1 MNPPDSRIPVPVAAS
16 PASSAPP
23 AADDVEASLYEK
35 RQKIYPREVHG
46 WFATMRVTG
55 AVALLG
61 LFYGV
66 CWLRWD
72 GRQLLLFDLPARE
85 FNVFWW
91 TFYPQ
96 DFLYLALLLIL
107 AALALF
113 FFTSL
118 AGRLWCG
125 YACPQT
131 VYTEVF
137 LWIERKIEGD
147 RPRQMKLDRAP
158 TSVTEDRAQ
167 VRQARDCGSRSRC
180 GPGSPSSATSPRSPS
195 WAGRC
200 CAWRP
205 APGRPSGS
213 CSTGSRPT
221 ATPGWLREQVCIYM
235 CPYARFQSA
244 MFDRDTLV
252 ISYDAGRG
260 EPRGSRKRGTD
271 HRAAG
276 LGDCI
281 NCTMCVQVCPTGIDI
296 RDGLQHQCIAC
307 AACVDVCDQVMERMG
322 YPKGLVRYTT
332 QNAVDGRPT
341 RVVRPRTL
349 IYAGGLAALL
359 AVFAGSLAL
368 RVPAE
373 LDVIRDR
380 NALYRETGDGL
391 IRNVYTLKI
400 VNMHDEPLRW
410 RVWAS
415 GIEGL
420 RLDVERRRPRGG
432 ARRGRVGAGAARR
445 PAGMRSAPGALRCAS
460 SVEAIGAVDIRA
472 SEETRFL
479 GPAPGS

>member
-1 MNPPDSRIPVPVAAS
+1 MHLHVP
-16 PASSAPP
+16 
-23 AADDVEASLYEK
+23 
-35 RQKIYPREVHG
+35 
-46 WFATMRVTG
+46 
-55 AVALLG
+55 
-61 LFYGV
+61 
-66 CWLRWD
+66 LR
-72 GRQLLLFDLPARE
+72 A
-85 FNVFWW
+85 
-91 TFYPQ
+91 
-96 DFLYLALLLIL
+96 
-107 AALALF
+107 
-113 FFTSL
+113 
-118 AGRLWCG
+118 
-125 YACPQT
+125 
-131 VYTEVF
+131 
-137 LWIERKIEGD
+137 
-147 RPRQMKLDRAP
+147 
-158 TSVTEDRAQ
+158 
-167 VRQARDCGSRSRC
+167 
-180 GPGSPSSATSPRSPS
+180 
-195 WAGRC
+195 
-200 CAWRP
+200 
-205 APGRPSGS
+205 
-213 CSTGSRPT
+213 
-221 ATPGWLREQVCIYM
+221 
-235 CPYARFQSA
+235 FQSA

-341 RVVRPRTL
+341 RIMRPRTL
-349 IYAGGLAALL
+349 VYAGGLAALL

-380 NALYRETGDGL
+380 NALYRETDGGL

-410 RVWAS
+410 RVGVS
-415 GIEGL
+415 GIKGL
-420 RLDVERRRPRGG
+420 RLDVEHGDRE
-432 ARRGRVGAGAARR
+432 V
-445 PAGMRSAPGALRCAS
+445 APGEVAS
-460 SVEAIGAVDIRA
+460 VAVRLDAPRDSLQSESTPVRFIVEAIGTLDIRA

>member
-1 MNPPDSRIPVPVAAS
+1 MNPPDFGIPVPVAAA
-16 PASSAPP
+16 PASSASP

-46 WFATMRVTG
+46 WFATMRVSG

-72 GRQLLLFDLPARE
+72 GRQLLLFDLPARK

-158 TSVTEDRAQ
+158 WGARKLALKSAKHAVWLAFSLWTGFAFVGYFTPITELGGALLRLET
-167 VRQARDCGSRSRC
+167 
-180 GPGSPSSATSPRSPS
+180 GPWETFWILFYGFATYGN
-195 WAGRC
+195 A
-200 CAWRP
+200 
-205 APGRPSGS
+205 
-213 CSTGSRPT
+213 
-221 ATPGWLREQVCIYM
+221 GWLREQVCIYM

-252 ISYDAGRG
+252 ISYDARRG
-260 EPRGSRKRGTD
+260 EPRGSRKRGAD

-349 IYAGGLAALL
+349 VYAGGLAALL

-380 NALYRETGDGL
+380 NALYRETDDGL

-400 VNMHDEPLRW
+400 VNMHDKPLRW
-410 RVWAS
+410 RIGVS

-420 RLDVERRRPRGG
+420 RLDVERD
-432 ARRGRVGAGAARR
+432 GREV
-445 PAGMRSAPGALRCAS
+445 APGEVASVPVRLDAPRESLRTGS
-460 SVEAIGAVDIRA
+460 TPVRFTVEAIEAVEIRA

-479 GPAPGS
+479 GPAQGQ